1 MENCKYKEFL
11 KQLITVIIVL
21 LLIHSLLKMKAI
33 IMISLFYFLG
43 IVGNLSNYHIRGFS
57 TKLQTLRGNVK
68 PIIQPK
74 KNIPKLNSNMTRA
87 RGKSK
92 SCETYFLVSFGPM
105 KCYRKKSFMKIN
117 FVLLIWNSSRLE
129 LTLLRLV

>member
-1 MENCKYKEFL
+1 
-11 KQLITVIIVL
+11 
-21 LLIHSLLKMKAI
+21 MKAI
-33 IMISLFYFLG
+33 IMISLFSFLG
-43 IVGNLSNYHIRGFS
+43 IFGNLSNYHIRGFS

-68 PIIQPK
+68 PIIQPQ

-117 FVLLIWNSSRLE
+117 FVLLI
-129 LTLLRLV
+129 

>member
-105 KCYRKKSFMKIN
+105 KCYRKKKIFYKN
-117 FVLLIWNSSRLE
+117 QFCIINLK
-129 LTLLRLV
+129 